1 MKRVI
6 GIASGILILAGVGY
20 YFVNDWAQ
28 DKAEKEV
35 AESRQQILKFMKEK
49 VREEFSITYEFKGLD
64 LFTQTVNINNVVLRN
79 VNQPKSG
86 SVQSANCRC
95 REI

>member
-20 YFVNDWAQ
+20 YWAQ

-35 AESRQQILKFMKEK
+35 AEAHQQILKLIKEK
-49 VREEFSITYEFKGLD
+49 TEEEYSITYEFKGLD
-64 LFTQTVNINNVVLRN
+64 LFTQTVNINNVVLRK
-79 VNQPKSG
+79 VDQPKSG
-86 SVQSANCRC
+86 SMSIGKLSISG
-95 REI
+95 EL

>member
-1 MKRVI
+1 MLEIILAFVYHLPKCTWIDLGEIMIMKRVI

-35 AESRQQILKFMKEK
+35 TEARQQILKFMKEK
-49 VREEFSITYEFKGLD
+49 VREEFSITYEYR
-64 LFTQTVNINNVVLRN
+64 TQ
-79 VNQPKSG
+79 
-86 SVQSANCRC
+86 
-95 REI
+95 

>member
-20 YFVNDWAQ
+20 YWAQ

-35 AESRQQILKFMKEK
+35 TEARQQILKFMKEK
-49 VREEFSITYEFKGLD
+49 VGDEFIITYEF
-64 LFTQTVNINNVVLRN
+64 
-79 VNQPKSG
+79 
-86 SVQSANCRC
+86 
-95 REI
+95 

>member
-6 GIASGILILAGVGY
+6 GIASGILILGGMGY

-35 AESRQQILKFMKEK
+35 AEAHQQILKLIKEK
-49 VREEFSITYEFKGLD
+49 NRRRI
-64 LFTQTVNINNVVLRN
+64 
-79 VNQPKSG
+79 
-86 SVQSANCRC
+86 
-95 REI
+95 